1 LDHPVERNKSP
12 ERLVFFTDA
21 VVAIALTLLV
31 LPLADVVPEL
41 VADHKEPIDAVT
53 DNWGPIISF
62 VLSFL
67 VISRMWWGHH
77 RIFEEVRA
85 YNVPLVYVNLLW
97 ILTIAVLPFPTEI
110 VGSFSADR
118 FAAMFYT
125 GTIFMSSAAQSALVL
140 IVRWDPKVAVS
151 RESVNNRWLANSLLA
166 TAALL
171 IAFVT
176 AAIDPE
182 LGYYALFL
190 LAPAAWLA
198 NFLTRGEDS

>member
-1 LDHPVERNKSP
+1 MERNKSP